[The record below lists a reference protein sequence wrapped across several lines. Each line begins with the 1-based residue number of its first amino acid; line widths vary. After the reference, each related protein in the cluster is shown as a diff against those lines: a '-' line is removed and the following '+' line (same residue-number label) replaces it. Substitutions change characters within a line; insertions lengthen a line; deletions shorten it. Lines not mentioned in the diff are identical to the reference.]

1 VEVVE
6 EVEGAVEEATAHRQQ
21 EAAAAV
27 AVAACCRHHQ
37 LSAAAAVVAVV
48 HHLLTVAVVVAVAV
62 DGRYE
67 TMEVGE
73 GEEARCHRQRRRAVE
88 VAECHLGIQVLCTV
102 AAAVECHP

>member
-1 VEVVE
+1 M
-6 EVEGAVEEATAHRQQ
+6 EGAVEEATAHRQQ

-37 LSAAAAVVAVV
+37 LSAAAAVAVV

-67 TMEVGE
+67 TMEEGE